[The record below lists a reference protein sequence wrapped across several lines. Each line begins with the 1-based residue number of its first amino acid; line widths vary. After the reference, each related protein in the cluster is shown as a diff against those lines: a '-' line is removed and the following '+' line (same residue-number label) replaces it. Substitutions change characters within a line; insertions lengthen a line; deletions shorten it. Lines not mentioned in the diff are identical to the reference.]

1 MVAGLT
7 RRLRTRAASGALAL
21 VRVPKFATLNDFLLA
36 KKWYL
41 RALNMP
47 CVYLEGPER
56 DDLQQRLWRHN
67 IKHDQ
72 PDLSPFQLRF
82 KHTHKIHIRDTSA
95 PG

>member
-7 RRLRTRAASGALAL
+7 RRLRVPRFAS
-21 VRVPKFATLNDFLLA
+21 LNDFLLA

-41 RALNMP
+41 RALNIANMP
-47 CVYLEGPER
+47 CLYLEGPER
-56 DDLQQRLWRHN
+56 DDLQQRLWRH
-67 IKHDQ
+67 DL
-72 PDLSPFQLRF
+72 PGLSPFQLRF